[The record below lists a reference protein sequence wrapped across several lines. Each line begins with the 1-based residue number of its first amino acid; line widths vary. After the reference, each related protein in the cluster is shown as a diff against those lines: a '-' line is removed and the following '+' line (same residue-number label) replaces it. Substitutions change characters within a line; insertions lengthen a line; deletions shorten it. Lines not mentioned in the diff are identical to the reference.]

1 MLLSKLTPGTAK
13 PLTRPEKVLPTG
25 PPVQQL
31 MVDHLASTWFYTLG
45 AFQDKPRCLLAG
57 LLPGC
62 LPHRQRWVTAPRSG
76 LTTWYIHRETQTV
89 IYHAKGTHDISR
101 PQESV
106 SRSAQPE

>member
-25 PPVQQL
+25 PPVQQP
-31 MVDHLASTWFYTLG
+31 MVDRLASTWFCTLS

-62 LPHRQRWVTAPRSG
+62 LPQRQRWVTAPRSG
-76 LTTWYIHRETQTV
+76 LTAWYVHREM
-89 IYHAKGTHDISR
+89 
-101 PQESV
+101 
-106 SRSAQPE
+106 